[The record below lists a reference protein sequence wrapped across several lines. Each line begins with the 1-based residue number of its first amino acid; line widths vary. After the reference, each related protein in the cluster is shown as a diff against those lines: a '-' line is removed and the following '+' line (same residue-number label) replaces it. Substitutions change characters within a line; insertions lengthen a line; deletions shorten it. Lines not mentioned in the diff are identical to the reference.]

1 MVFTRRELG
10 IALGLVAGGCS
21 VFPAMGPSPMID
33 VTGRSGETTGTLR
46 MGSFSAPCALGRS
59 GILADKREGDGG
71 TPAGIFPLRELRY
84 RADHIAAAP
93 ATALPV
99 CITKPG
105 DGWCDAP
112 KGPAYNTLVQL
123 PYSADAENMW
133 RNDERYDLVVVIGYN
148 DRPVVPGAGSVIFLH
163 VAHEEDGR
171 LMPTAGCVALRRD
184 DLLRVIADC
193 SPSTEMRIRL
203 IAQMRPK
210 S

>member
-1 MVFTRRELG
+1 MVFRRREFGVALG
-10 IALGLVAGGCS
+10 IVAGGCS
-21 VFPAMGPSPMID
+21 VFPAVGPSAMID
-33 VTGRSGETTGTLR
+33 VSGRPGETTGTLR

-59 GILADKREGDGG
+59 GILVAKREGDGG

-84 RADHIAAAP
+84 RADHIAPAP

-99 CITKPG
+99 TVIRPS

-112 KGPAYNTLVQL
+112 KDPAYNTFMQL

-148 DRPVVPGAGSVIFLH
+148 DRPVVPGAGSAIFLH
-163 VAHEEDGR
+163 VAREEGGR

-193 SPSTEMRIRL
+193 SPSTELRIRL
-203 IAQMRPK
+203 AAQVRPK